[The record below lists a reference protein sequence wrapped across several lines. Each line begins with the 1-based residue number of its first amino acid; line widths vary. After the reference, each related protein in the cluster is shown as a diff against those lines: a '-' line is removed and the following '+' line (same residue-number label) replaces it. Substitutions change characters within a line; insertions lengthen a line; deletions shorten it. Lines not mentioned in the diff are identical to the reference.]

1 MTSSSFSSSALFEAQ
16 LKQWVLLDNQLKEL
30 NERTKEAREKRKKLE
45 ESLTTYASTNNLSNN
60 TIKIAGDT
68 KLKFA
73 TTQVAEPLTFKYLE
87 KALSQVIRNPTQV
100 KQIVDHVKQNREI
113 KTVPEIKRYVA
124 K

>member
-1 MTSSSFSSSALFEAQ
+1 MTSPSSAFEAQ
-16 LKQWVLLDNQLKEL
+16 IKQWVLLDNQLKEL
-30 NERTKEAREKRKKLE
+30 NERTKEAREKRRKLE
-45 ESLTTYASTNNLSNN
+45 ESLTTYASTNNLSNS
-60 TIKIAGDT
+60 TIQIGGGT

-73 TTQVAEPLTFKYLE
+73 TANVAEPLTFKYLE